1 MKQKISLMI
10 MFLLLTAT
18 AVAQKDSR
26 DLYMEK
32 AQPGAKLTLI
42 LKRDGKTRR
51 VPLNTVFQS
60 GDRVAFQFET
70 NFAAYVAVM
79 TKGSSG
85 KRKLLFPYSGAKDRI
100 NPNETFRIPTGE
112 NWFVFDNTP
121 GREELVFVMS
131 SKPIAEVGSLY
142 QSLQLSNSG
151 KPPANTATTKPPA
164 NTQPAKPPTNTQPA
178 KPPVTTQPAKPPAMT
193 EEQEILAALNSRAL
207 QNGRDLYLDDKAEEA
222 YVTTSQK
229 ALSEPIAIPLYL
241 KHK

>member
-1 MKQKISLMI
+1 MKPMTSLLAI
-10 MFLLLTAT
+10 FLCWLTVT
-18 AVAQKDSR
+18 ASAQKDSR
-26 DLYMEK
+26 DLYLQRT
-32 AQPGAKLTLI
+32 QPGAKLTLT
-42 LKRDGKTRR
+42 LNRNGKISR

-60 GDRVAFQFET
+60 GDRVAFKFET

-100 NPNETFRIPTGE
+100 NPNESFRIPTGE

-131 SKPIAEVGSLY
+131 SRPIVEVGQLY
-142 QSLQLSNSG
+142 QSLQLPNSG
-151 KPPANTATTKPPA
+151 KPPANTAPAKPPTSTPSTKPPA
-164 NTQPAKPPTNTQPA
+164 NTPPP
-178 KPPVTTQPAKPPAMT
+178 KPPAMT

-207 QNGRDLYLDDKAEEA
+207 KNGRDLNLDDKMEEA

-229 ALSEPIAIPLYL
+229 ALSEPIAITIYL